1 MTSQTSNDP
10 SWLKTLSFWKINMM
24 IRKMKL
30 IRQMRMNFSKFWSLV
45 LKNEK
50 RLEEETDGVNE
61 LSKVV
66 LLFIFNN

>member
-1 MTSQTSNDP
+1 MTSQTSNNP
-10 SWLKTLSFWKINMM
+10 SWLKTLNFWKINMM